1 MRAAKAIERGAA
13 SFPARRRLVKVLLL
27 AITCGLLWR
36 AVDLQHTDK
45 DFLIGQG
52 DARHL
57 RVAAIPAHR
66 GKIVDRNGAPLAI
79 STPVDSV
86 WANPRELA
94 AAPHRWPELARLL
107 GLDSKQLERVAAQK
121 NAREFVYLKRHLAP
135 QLAGKVEQSG
145 VPGVYLQREYRRYY
159 PLGEVAAHVVGFTD
173 VDDIGQEGMELA
185 FDERLRGVGGAHRV
199 LRDRLGR
206 VVEQVESI
214 RAPKAGEDLVLSLDR
229 RVQYLAYR
237 ALLGAVKRYKARG
250 GSVVVLDAHTGEV
263 LAMVNQPAYNPNNGA
278 DRVSSRYRN
287 RAVTDV
293 FEPGSAIKPFTI
305 AAALESGR
313 FEADSKVDTNPGTL
327 KIGKYTVRDMRNYG
341 LIDLPMVLKKSSN
354 VGATRLALGIEPR
367 EQWQLLTR
375 VGFGSDTGSGFPG
388 EVEGVLTHYFDWG
401 DIHRATLAFGYGMSV
416 SALQLAQAYA
426 VLANDGRFVRVSFER
441 VDQPIDGVP
450 VMKRATAQSL
460 RGMLEEVV
468 GPEGTAQR
476 ARVTGYRVGG
486 KTGTVR
492 KSITG
497 GYAEDRYKAVFAG
510 IAPISRPRLV
520 VVVVIDEPGGEEY
533 YGGQV
538 AAPVCAEIMARAMRV
553 LGIPPDDDSVIKRR
567 ADFGPVPEAATHWA
581 YAPNAV
587 PASQAF
593 DGVVQ

>member
-1 MRAAKAIERGAA
+1 VKMRGEA
-13 SFPARRRLVKVLLL
+13 SFPARRLLVKLLL
-27 AITCGLLWR
+27 LLVTGGLLWR

-57 RVAAIPAHR
+57 RVVAIPAHR
-66 GKIVDRNGAPLAI
+66 GKILDRNGEPLAI

-94 AAPHRWPELARLL
+94 AAPQRWPELARLL
-107 GLDSKQLERVAAQK
+107 GLDLKQLERLPAEREE
-121 NAREFVYLKRHLAP
+121 REFVYLKRHLAP
-135 QLAGKVEQSG
+135 QLASKVEQAG

-159 PLGEVAAHVVGFTD
+159 PLGEVAAHVVGFTN
-173 VDDIGQEGMELA
+173 VDDNGQEGMELA
-185 FDERLRGVGGAHRV
+185 FDERLRGVGGARRV

-206 VVEQVESI
+206 IVEEVEGI
-214 RAPKAGEDLVLSLDR
+214 RTPKPGVDLVLSLDR

-237 ALLGAVKRYKARG
+237 ALLGAVKRTRARG
-250 GSVVVLDAHTGEV
+250 GSVVVLEARTGEV
-263 LAMVNQPAYNPNNGA
+263 LAMVNQPAYNPNNRA
-278 DRVSSRYRN
+278 DRVSARYRN

-313 FEADSKVDTNPGTL
+313 FQVNTKIDTNPGTM

-341 LIDLPMVLKKSSN
+341 VIDLPTVMQKSSN
-354 VGATRLALGIEPR
+354 VGATHLALALEPR
-367 EQWQLLTR
+367 ELWQMFTR
-375 VGFGSDTGSGFPG
+375 VGFGSATGSGFPG
-388 EVEGVLTHYFDWG
+388 EVDGVLTHYFEWG
-401 DIHRATLAFGYGMSV
+401 DIHRATLSFGYGMSV

-441 VDQPIDGVP
+441 VDQPVEGVP
-450 VMKRATAQSL
+450 VLSRATARSV
-460 RGMLEEVV
+460 RAMLESVV
-468 GPEGTAQR
+468 GPQGTAQR
-476 ARVTGYRVGG
+476 ARVVGYRVGG

-492 KSITG
+492 KSTAG
-497 GYAEDRYKAVFAG
+497 GYAEDRHKAFFAG
-510 IAPISRPRLV
+510 IAPLTKPRLV
-520 VVVVIDEPGGEEY
+520 VVVVIDEPRGKEY

-538 AAPVCAEIMARAMRV
+538 AAPVYAEIMARAMRV
-553 LGIPPDDDSVIKRR
+553 LGIPPDDSSVIKRR
-567 ADFGPVPEAATHWA
+567 ADFGPPPAAPTHWA
-581 YAPNAV
+581 YAPNAALV
-587 PASQAF
+587 SAGG